1 MVSLTEF
8 IEKKERVN
16 PFTNNLARLNL
27 AFSFSA
33 SVFSFALFLFLQT
46 YGIPIIYGGIG
57 LSAGQLVALIL
68 LFPQGRAV
76 DKGHSFTLMITGSV
90 LYGTFLIILFLTV
103 YNTIFIFILVPAT
116 IAGIIVVESTFRT
129 SLNSF
134 VSKSANKNILG
145 SNFSRIIAA
154 ETIGSAA
161 SFAVL
166 AFASYT
172 SYLAFIVIGSGAV
185 LLGFTGLVFFILDS
199 RNREFIRNEEK
210 KTPRPGL
217 KQSVMALK
225 NKFRFVSIIVSSK
238 AFMNVG
244 SIAFSFFYVPTG
256 MYMGIPPVLTFSALL
271 VCYVIGA
278 LIGRLGEQY
287 IDNNQNFGKMFV
299 AFVMLFDLIV
309 FTTVLTSMYIA
320 SDILFLAAA
329 IATIPSPLLI
339 SGAMAYETNVVG
351 KQYRG
356 TFSAI
361 QRTVIGS
368 SSVFVSVGLTALFAI
383 RPILIWWAVSIT
395 SSISLIIAMLLRIR
409 PKLIDDDS
417 IF

>member
-57 LSAGQLVALIL
+57 LSAGQIVALIL

-76 DKGHSFTLMITGSV
+76 DKGHSFTLMITGSL
-90 LYGTFLIILFLTV
+90 LYATFLISLYASVSIKIL
-103 YNTIFIFILVPAT
+103 IFTLVPASV
-116 IAGIIVVESTFRT
+116 AGIIVLESTFRT

-161 SFAVL
+161 SFAILVYGSYSSYISL
-166 AFASYT
+166 IFLGSGMFLLVYT
-172 SYLAFIVIGSGAV
+172 S
-185 LLGFTGLVFFILDS
+185 LVFFILDS
-199 RNREFIRNEEK
+199 RNRDFIRNEEK
-210 KTPRPGL
+210 KTPRAGL
-217 KQSVMALK
+217 KQSINALR
-225 NKFRFVSIIVSSK
+225 NKMKFVSTLISSK
-238 AFMNVG
+238 TFMNVG
-244 SIAFSFFYVPTG
+244 AIAFSFFYVPTG
-256 MYMGIPPVLTFSALL
+256 LFLGISPALSFSALL
-271 VCYVIGA
+271 VSYVIGA
-278 LIGRLGEQY
+278 LVSRFGEEYIDRKQHIGR
-287 IDNNQNFGKMFV
+287 NFV
-299 AFVMLFDLIV
+299 VLIMLFDLITYLLILSSV
-309 FTTVLTSMYIA
+309 DFS
-320 SDILFLAAA
+320 SEFLFLAAVF
-329 IATIPSPLLI
+329 ATVPSPILV
-339 SGAMAYETNVVG
+339 SGALAYETNVVG

-361 QRTVIGS
+361 QRTAMASTAAIA
-368 SSVFVSVGLTALFAI
+368 SVGVTALFTVG
-383 RPILIWWAVSIT
+383 PILVWIAVSIT
-395 SSISLIIAMLLRIR
+395 SFISLIFALLLKN
-409 PKLIDDDS
+409 PATEAEKMQ
-417 IF
+417 